1 MKQTFKLKK
10 GEILFDD
17 DKIIITDDARK
28 QKWIVS
34 LMILLP
40 AIYAILTFL
49 KSYKTGDQ
57 FDFWYGLLLS
67 FLCIPALTLLLL
79 RSVRSE
85 ISLSD
90 VKSIRIK
97 QRFRNI
103 FLDIKLTSNRLRRV
117 SEITDSMELEKFIKT
132 NFGLKWNK

>member
-40 AIYAILTFL
+40 AIYDILTFF

-85 ISLSD
+85 NSLSD